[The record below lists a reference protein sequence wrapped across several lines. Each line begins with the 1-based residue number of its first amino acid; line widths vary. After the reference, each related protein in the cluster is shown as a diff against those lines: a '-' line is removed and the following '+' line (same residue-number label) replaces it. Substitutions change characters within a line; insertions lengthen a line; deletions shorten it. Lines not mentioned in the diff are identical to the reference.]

1 MNLSITYNRMKNPIR
16 LALTTLLIVVPLTS
30 TAQIGKY
37 RNTFSIGA
45 NAGAAM
51 SSVGFDPSVSQGQH
65 VGLTGGLSWRYTS
78 EKYFS
83 TICSIAG
90 EVNFAA
96 IRWKEDIRDA
106 NDNPVVNTNG
116 SVEKYSRT
124 LNYIQIPVFAH
135 LAWGRENNGFNFF
148 IQAGPQIG
156 ILLSESTDRNY
167 DSPNLDAQSGRSN
180 TTVEQ
185 ESMKV
190 ENKFDY
196 GIAAGAGLE
205 YANSHIGRWMLEARY
220 YYGLGNIYGS
230 SKRDYFSKSNIGN
243 IVIKATWLV
252 DLSK

>member
-1 MNLSITYNRMKNPIR
+1 MKNPIR

-96 IRWKEDIRDA
+96 IGWKEDIRDA

-124 LNYIQIPVFAH
+124 LNYILHP
-135 LAWGRENNGFNFF
+135 GRT
-148 IQAGPQIG
+148 ADRHSPQREYRPP
-156 ILLSESTDRNY
+156 LRLTESRCTV
-167 DSPNLDAQSGRSN
+167 G
-180 TTVEQ
+180 TVEYHRRAGID
-185 ESMKV
+185 ESR
-190 ENKFDY
+190 E
-196 GIAAGAGLE
+196 
-205 YANSHIGRWMLEARY
+205 
-220 YYGLGNIYGS
+220 
-230 SKRDYFSKSNIGN
+230 
-243 IVIKATWLV
+243 
-252 DLSK
+252 

>member
-1 MNLSITYNRMKNPIR
+1 MSFCHSVKSSRSLLRLSFS
-16 LALTTLLIVVPLTS
+16 LALLALPLLAS
-30 TAQIGKY
+30 AQIGKH

-45 NAGAAM
+45 NAGAAL
-51 SSVGFDPSVSQGQH
+51 SNVGFDPEVSQKQH
-65 VGLTGGLSWRYTS
+65 VGFTGGFSWRYTS

-90 EVNFAA
+90 EVNIAS
-96 IRWKEDIRDA
+96 IGWKEDILDL
-106 NDNPVVNTNG
+106 NDNPVINSNG
-116 SVEKYSRT
+116 SPEQYSRT

-135 LAWGRENNGFNFF
+135 LAWGKENQGFNFF

-156 ILLSESTDRNY
+156 FLLSEKTSKNY
-167 DSPNLDAQSGRSN
+167 DSPNLDPETGRSN
-180 TTVEQ
+180 TIIEQ
-185 ESMKV
+185 ESMDV

-196 GIAAGAGLE
+196 GIAGGAGLE
-205 YANSHIGRWMLEARY
+205 YANRHIGRVLLEARY

-230 SKRDYFSKSNIGN
+230 SKRDYFSKSNFGN